1 MGNTTGPDRITF
13 SACDDSRIRA
23 IQEIARSDFV
33 DGRGVGI

>member
-1 MGNTTGPDRITF
+1 MGNITGPDRITF
-13 SACDDSRIRA
+13 NACDESRIRS